1 MLDPE
6 LLDHLAAQPGK
17 NAPDINLALAE
28 QGHGG
33 VLLALVRSGATGPD
47 ALAVVATR
55 VVVDG
60 KQLAAW
66 ESVEGESEAIVDV
79 LDQHLICHPNTPA
92 AARDM
97 VLARRP
103 TEAFFVLAASCH
115 VGATELAIERA
126 ASWPS
131 RYPVLD
137 RPWLALIMPR
147 AVPPLT
153 YEEWAQDEC
162 VLRRELVA
170 RLTFDASLLETL
182 SGDVDR
188 RVRRAVASN
197 PRAGIWRER
206 LAMSD
211 SAVEVRARA
220 KRPLGIREDKPCAVD
235 SPRFA
240 AALRALESGGV
251 LAPDVAAAL
260 GMHDL
265 RIDEEGAAR
274 AAQVLPGALVIELL
288 PFVLDLPGDHPAA
301 RGFSAGFALRR
312 AAHAAGLSEMIGEA
326 AQALSHM
333 PAGVASSYTG
343 KARLAAW
350 ASGGLAA
357 STILGDNEVLDHVA
371 ARSLAADTMVLRRGL
386 SGDASRVVALCRA
399 CRGTSLVPPGLLA
412 VAWATERV
420 ADEEVIEMAKRVSR
434 ERPRGRDL
442 PEDEMDLDPSLRSL
456 EVLEKVVLAASKK
469 VVFSPRCALSVVA
482 LDARRV
488 RYVMTAMPQWK
499 GRLSGAMLTR
509 VLRQNAGA
517 LSAAPAEARERV
529 ASVRPWTVRVLT
541 DVELSLA
548 LGVGHITAE
557 EVVNR
562 LRLGRHRVDDGET
575 LACGAD
581 VRGVI
586 EGRQSIRPL
595 LKWSAEQ
602 RQSDPAAL
610 AIWLLLESHDRP
622 RTPSMIAASIDSFA
636 ARELRVPEVLSRA
649 LARLENRKPG
659 RFEVVFPQ
667 TPRGKATL
675 VIAIARA
682 YCAVGGTR

>member
-6 LLDHLAAQPGK
+6 LLDHLAAQPGQ
-17 NAPDINLALAE
+17 NAPDINVALAE

-47 ALAVVATR
+47 ALAVVAQR
-55 VVVDG
+55 VVADR
-60 KQLAAW
+60 KQLAVW
-66 ESVEGESEAIVDV
+66 EPEEGESEAVVDV

-92 AARDM
+92 AARDT
-97 VLARRP
+97 VLARHP
-103 TEAFFVLAASCH
+103 ADAFFVLAASCH
-115 VGATELAIERA
+115 IGATETAVERA

-137 RPWLALIMPR
+137 RPWLALIMPG
-147 AVPPLT
+147 AVSPLT
-153 YEEWAQDEC
+153 YEAWAQDEC

-170 RLTFDASLLETL
+170 RLTFDSALLEIL
-182 SGDVDR
+182 SGDADR

-197 PRAGIWRER
+197 PRAAKWRER
-206 LAMSD
+206 LATSD

-220 KRPLGIREDKPCAVD
+220 KRPLGTREDKVCAVD

-260 GMHDL
+260 GMKDL

-274 AAQVLPGALVIELL
+274 AAQVLPGGRVIELL

-312 AAHAAGLSEMIGEA
+312 AAHGAGLGEMIGEA
-326 AQALSHM
+326 AKALSLM

-350 ASGGLAA
+350 ASAGLAA
-357 STILGDNEVLDHVA
+357 STVLDAGEVLDHLA
-371 ARSLAADTMVLRRGL
+371 DHSLASDTMVLRRGL
-386 SGDASRVVALCRA
+386 SDDASRVAALCRA
-399 CRGTSLVPPGLLA
+399 CRSTPLVPPGLLA
-412 VAWATERV
+412 VAWATDGV

-434 ERPRGRDL
+434 VRARGRDL

-456 EVLEKVVLAASKK
+456 DVLEKVVLAASKK

-499 GRLSGAMLTR
+499 GRLSGAMLMR

-517 LSAAPAEARERV
+517 LSAAPAEARERL
-529 ASVRPWTVRVLT
+529 ASVRPWTERVLT
-541 DVELSLA
+541 DIELSLA
-548 LGVGHITAE
+548 LGVGHITTT
-557 EVVNR
+557 EVVHR
-562 LRLGRHRVDDGET
+562 FRLGRHRVDDGET

-581 VRGVI
+581 VRATI
-586 EGRQSIRPL
+586 EGRRSIRPL
-595 LKWSAEQ
+595 LTWAAEQ

-610 AIWLLLESHDRP
+610 ATWLLLESHDRP

-636 ARELRVPEVLSRA
+636 ARQLRVPEALSCA
-649 LARLENRKPG
+649 LACLENRKPG

-675 VIAIARA
+675 VSAIARA